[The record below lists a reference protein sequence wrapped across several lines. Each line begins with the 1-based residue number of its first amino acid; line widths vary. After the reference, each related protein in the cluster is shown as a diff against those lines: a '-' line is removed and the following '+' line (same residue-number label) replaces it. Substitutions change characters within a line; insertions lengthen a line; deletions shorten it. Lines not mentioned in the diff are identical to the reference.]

1 MSDSIKVT
9 VVSGGPGRALLLKWL
24 DPETKERRFKSAKT
38 KKRSE
43 ANQQAGLLAKELTQG
58 KYAGGRNTPWLD
70 FTIRYSDEVL
80 SGLAVKTR
88 AQLATVFNTVE
99 RLLSPARIGDVT
111 APRLSKLVGALREEG
126 KSPYTIKNYL
136 GHFRASL
143 AWAVSQGMLS
153 AVPAFPSIPRAKN
166 QKSMKG
172 RPITEREFQAML
184 DATAGVVGEASAE
197 SWRYYLRSLW
207 FNGLRL
213 RESLEVYW
221 DRPDK
226 LCVDLS
232 GAFPMLRI
240 PADLQKNN
248 SDTLWPIAPEWGD
261 MLLAV
266 PAAERHGP
274 VFRLLGSV
282 STVNGRKG
290 GGPVNDPDYV
300 CHVVCRIGEAAG
312 VVVDRKTKI
321 DRKTRERREVVKY
334 ASCHD
339 LRRSFGFRW
348 SERVDT
354 FKLQE
359 LMRHSDIETTR
370 RYYVGRN
377 AQGTAASLWAA
388 RERAAGNGDLLPGRN
403 TFDNNRVSEQP
414 AAVQE
419 TTQAP
424 ASQGLVKYTPQGSNL

>member
-1 MSDSIKVT
+1 MRDTIKVS
-9 VVSGGPGRALLLKWL
+9 VVSAGPGRALLLKWI
-24 DPETKERRFKSAKT
+24 DPETHERRFKSAKT
-38 KKRSE
+38 KKRAE

-70 FTIRYSDEVL
+70 FTIRYTDEVL

-88 AQLATVFNTVE
+88 AQLATVFKTVE
-99 RLLSPARIGDVT
+99 RLSAPARIGDIT
-111 APRLSKLVGALREEG
+111 AARLSKLVGALREEG
-126 KSPYTIKNYL
+126 KSPYTVRNYMA
-136 GHFRASL
+136 HFRASL
-143 AWAVSQGMLS
+143 AWAVSVGMLS

-184 DATAGVVGEASAE
+184 DATAGVVGEAAAD
-197 SWRYYLRSLW
+197 SWRHYLRSLW

-248 SDTLWPIAPEWGD
+248 RDTLWPIAPEWGD

-274 VFRLLGSV
+274 VFRLLATAGDGDPRQGGTV
-282 STVNGRKG
+282 S
-290 GGPVNDPDYV
+290 DPNYV
-300 CHVVCRIGEAAG
+300 CHVVGWIGKAAG
-312 VVVDRKTKI
+312 VVVNRTTKM
-321 DRKTRERREVVKY
+321 RMNEETGRREPVEVVKY

-348 SERVDT
+348 ADRVDT

-359 LMRHSDIETTR
+359 LMRHSSIETTR
-370 RYYVGRN
+370 RFYVGRN
-377 AQGTAASLWAA
+377 AQNTAANLWAA
-388 RERAAGNGDLLPGRN
+388 RDRAAGSGEPGRN
-403 TFDNNRVSEQP
+403 TFDNNGATGQP

-419 TTQAP
+419 TTQPP
-424 ASQGLVKYTPQGSNL
+424 ALQGV